1 MIGYYIVKAF
11 SWLLCHAPV
20 WVRRGVAAFLGK
32 VSLLA
37 MPGWRMQMAI
47 ANVEECLGVSHAEAE
62 RIAKAS
68 LTRFGRMVV
77 EVMRFPLLNK
87 ANIHQLVKVKG
98 LEHLEAAYAEE
109 KGVILATGH
118 FGNWELLGATVALH
132 GYPLLSIARKQNNGA
147 MDKLINELR
156 ELSGQKITYNR
167 GGNAMRMIAKII
179 KEKNCLGVLYD
190 QDTNDDGVILD
201 IFGKSS
207 VVPSGAAALS
217 RLHGAP
223 VLPIFLHNLED
234 GTCEAVIYPPVHTEK
249 TADRKADYEH
259 TMQQLITVLENEIRA
274 YPEMWFWAHDRWK
287 DGRERFHSKK

>member
-1 MIGYYIVKAF
+1 M
-11 SWLLCHAPV
+11 CHAPLC
-20 WVRRGVAAFLGK
+20 VRKGVAAFLGK
-32 VSLLA
+32 VALLV

-47 ANVEECLGVSHAEAE
+47 ANVEECLGVTHSEAE
-62 RIAKAS
+62 RIAMGS

-87 ANIHQLVKVKG
+87 DNLAQLVTVRG
-98 LEHLEAAYAEE
+98 LEHLEAAYAEN

-156 ELSGQKITYNR
+156 ELSGQKIAYNR
-167 GGNAMRMIAKII
+167 GSNAMRMIAKIL
-179 KEKNCLGVLYD
+179 KEKNCLGVIYD
-190 QDTNDDGVILD
+190 QDTNDDGVYLD
-201 IFGKSS
+201 IFGKRSL
-207 VVPSGAAALS
+207 VPAGAAALS
-217 RLHGAP
+217 RMHGCP
-223 VLPIFLHNLED
+223 VLPIFLHNLD
-234 GTCEAVIYPPVHTEK
+234 NGTCEAVIYPPVHTEK

-259 TMQQLITVLENEIRA
+259 TMQQLIDVLEAEIKA

-287 DGRERFHSKK
+287 DGRERFRARK